1 LRGIPGDARGRSN
14 FASMDVFAPIKNAAA
29 ALLAAAPL
37 GRVLTGWR
45 RRRACV
51 SAATRIDAA
60 LPQTQCGQCGY
71 AGCRPYAE
79 AIAAGRAAINRCPP
93 GGERVIR
100 RLAALTG
107 QPIVPLDPGCGEHK
121 PSQLAR
127 IDEERCIGCTL
138 CIQACPV
145 DAIVG
150 AAKLMHTV
158 IADHCTGCELCLPPC
173 PVDCIDL
180 VPAPRRIAA
189 LLPGHRLRTADAAR
203 ARYER
208 RLQRLDR
215 ERQAHTARLAAKA
228 EAKLAA
234 LAPSA
239 DPALERKRAIVAA
252 AVARARAKL
261 AASR

>member
-1 LRGIPGDARGRSN
+1 MNVWHLISDA
-14 FASMDVFAPIKNAAA
+14 AP
-29 ALLAAAPL
+29 ALLAAAAL
-37 GRVLTGWR
+37 AGMALAGWR
-45 RRRACV
+45 WRRATLP
-51 SAATRIDAA
+51 AAARIDQL

-79 AIAAGRAAINRCPP
+79 AIGAGHAGINRCPP

-107 QPIVPLDPGCGEHK
+107 QPVVPLDASCGRHK
-121 PSQLAR
+121 PPQIAR
-127 IDEERCIGCTL
+127 IDEQRCIGCTL

-158 IADHCTGCELCLPPC
+158 VVDQCTGCELCLPPC

-180 VPAPRRIAA
+180 APAPRRATSLI
-189 LLPGHRLRTADAAR
+189 PGHAVRSADAAR
-203 ARYER
+203 ARFVR
-208 RLQRLDR
+208 RQQRLDR
-215 ERQAHTARLAAKA
+215 ERHARAERLAAKA
-228 EAKLAA
+228 EAKLAQLPA
-234 LAPSA
+234 TS

-261 AASR
+261 ATLP